1 MALKPNQ
8 ALLLAIDSNVALDFA
23 DECDE
28 VIDSLTTIRNR
39 LRECTICAPPT
50 VVLELG
56 HAADFGESSEKR
68 AAARK
73 FLQLH
78 RAWKFR
84 LVHFVPARQAQI
96 IAIADRLPAQGL
108 MPEDEVN
115 DSLILAESALLGCSM
130 LLTSDEHLRGIDF
143 QRLTLELQTFDA
155 ATPVI
160 ATPREIV
167 RKFFR

>member
-56 HAADFGESSEKR
+56 HAADLAK
-68 AAARK
+68 ARK
-73 FLQLH
+73 SGPPRGNSCNCIVLGSFGWFIL
-78 RAWKFR
+78 FR
-84 LVHFVPARQAQI
+84 RDKP
-96 IAIADRLPAQGL
+96 RLFPLPTACAHKG
-108 MPEDEVN
+108 
-115 DSLILAESALLGCSM
+115 
-130 LLTSDEHLRGIDF
+130 
-143 QRLTLELQTFDA
+143 
-155 ATPVI
+155 
-160 ATPREIV
+160 
-167 RKFFR
+167 